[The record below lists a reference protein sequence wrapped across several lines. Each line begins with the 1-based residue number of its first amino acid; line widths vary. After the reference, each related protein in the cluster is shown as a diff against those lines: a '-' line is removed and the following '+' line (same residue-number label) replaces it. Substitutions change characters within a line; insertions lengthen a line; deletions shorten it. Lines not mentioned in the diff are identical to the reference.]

1 MTETELLIAA
11 GCRVVGPQKRWNVL
25 KVKMI
30 NDATLRLPVDDL
42 HATTVGG
49 VTTSETTIPTPTPER
64 KELAVAA
71 FDTCGAMAAETADA
85 AERSGAPISTEMM
98 TLPDVTITATCSSVT
113 PASDANSV
121 AMLFLTDGV

>member
-42 HATTVGG
+42 RATTVGG
-49 VTTSETTIPTPTPER
+49 VKRLIEAREGFASSR
-64 KELAVAA
+64 QRLFFGGRELADASTVAQ
-71 FDTCGAMAAETADA
+71 TRAEDG
-85 AERSGAPISTEMM
+85 SKST
-98 TLPDVTITATCSSVT
+98 
-113 PASDANSV
+113 
-121 AMLFLTDGV
+121 GGK